1 MMRRFSGSIL
11 FLAVCLAP
19 AWAQKSTAPASPP
32 AADKANAYYNFA
44 MGHLYSELA
53 AAYGNRGEYFGRA
66 IDHYKQAMKLD
77 PAAGFL
83 VEELT
88 DLYVQAGRLRDAV
101 TEAEDILK
109 KQPDN
114 LDARRILGRIYMRMI
129 GDVQQGKIN
138 EEILKQAIEQFQ
150 KIAALEPKDTE
161 TWQILGRLHRVARNS
176 VDSEKAYRKVLE
188 SDPNNEDAL
197 TGLAMVYAD
206 LGDTAKTI
214 EMLRRVT
221 DKNPSARTL
230 TALAGAYE
238 QMRDYANAVEILRRA
253 LALNPGNDQMKRALA
268 QNLLLS
274 ERLDEAL
281 KLYQEIA
288 AEDGKDG
295 QIQLRLAEIYR
306 AKREFAKAHEAL
318 AKAKELDHNSLETRF
333 DEVSLLEAEGKN
345 DEAVKALQAMVDET
359 TKRSYSG
366 SEKSTRVMLLER
378 LGYLQRNG
386 GRFEEAVA
394 SFRKITE
401 VDPQTASRVA
411 VHIVDT
417 YRQAKNLTKA
427 REEADRAKAQFPKDR
442 MVILVHATLLADMG
456 KAPEAAKEIRALLNG
471 ERDRETHIA
480 LAQIWEKGKNYGEM
494 EKSLASAEKLST
506 SAAEKEGIY
515 FMRGAMFEKMKRF
528 DDAEAEFRKVLAVNP
543 DNPGALNYLGYM
555 LADRNV
561 RLDEA
566 RKMISRAVELDPN
579 NGAYLDSLGWV
590 YYRLNLLPEA
600 ETQLIRSLERV
611 GKDPTV
617 YDHLGDVYF
626 KQGKIKE
633 AIAQW
638 QISIKEWES
647 SPQSELDTT
656 EIAKVSKK
664 LEGARIR
671 VAREASAGRDKPR

>member
-1 MMRRFSGSIL
+1 MMRRARGFIL
-11 FLAVCLAP
+11 FFAVGLVP
-19 AWAQKSTAPASPP
+19 VWAQKPEAP

-66 IDHYKQAMKLD
+66 IEHYKQAMKLD

-101 TEAEDILK
+101 SEAEDILK

-114 LDARRILGRIYMRMI
+114 LDARRILGRIYLRLI
-129 GDVQQGKIN
+129 GDAQQGKIN

-150 KIAALEPKDTE
+150 KITAKEPKDVE
-161 TWQILGRLHRVARNS
+161 SWQILGRLFRISRNS
-176 VDSEKAYRKVLE
+176 VDSEKAYKKVLE
-188 SDPNNEDAL
+188 TDPSNEDAL

-230 TALAGAYE
+230 AALAGAYE
-238 QMRDYANAVEILRRA
+238 QMRDYANAAEILRRA
-253 LALNPGNDQMKRALA
+253 IELNPGNGQLKRALA

-281 KLYQEIA
+281 KLYQELA
-288 AEDGKDG
+288 AEDAKDG

-318 AKAKELDHNSLETRF
+318 AKAKEFDHNSLETRF

-345 DEAVKALQAMVDET
+345 AEAIAALQAMVDET
-359 TKRSYSG
+359 AKKNYSG
-366 SEKSTRVMLLER
+366 SEKGTRVMLLER
-378 LGYLQRNG
+378 LGYLLRNG
-386 GRFEEAVA
+386 GRFEDAA
-394 SFRKITE
+394 AAFRKITE
-401 VDPQTASRVA
+401 MVPQTASRVA
-411 VHIVDT
+411 VHIVET
-417 YRQAKNLTKA
+417 YRQAKNFTKA

-442 MVILVHATLLADMG
+442 MVILSHASLLADMG
-456 KAPEAAKEIRALLNG
+456 QAPEAVKEIRALLNG

-480 LAQIWEKGKNYGEM
+480 IAQLWEKGKNYAEM
-494 EKSLASAEKLST
+494 ENSLAAAEKV
-506 SAAEKEGIY
+506 SASASEKEGIY

-528 DDAEAEFRKVLAVNP
+528 DDAEAEFRKVLAASP

-561 RLDEA
+561 RLEEA
-566 RKMISRAVELDPN
+566 RKLIARAVELDPN

-617 YDHLGDVYF
+617 HDHLGDVYF

-647 SPQSELDTT
+647 SPQSEMDPAEL
-656 EIAKVSKK
+656 AKVAKK
-664 LEGARIR
+664 LEGAKIR
-671 VAREASAGRDKPR
+671 VAREATAGAEKPR

>member
-1 MMRRFSGSIL
+1 MMRRARGLII

-19 AWAQKSTAPASPP
+19 AWSQKPP
-32 AADKANAYYNFA
+32 AAAPQATDKANAYYNFA

-66 IDHYKQAMKLD
+66 IDYYKEAMRLD

-109 KQPDN
+109 KQPEN
-114 LDARRILGRIYMRMI
+114 LDARRILGRIYMRLI
-129 GDVQQGKIN
+129 GDAQQGKIN
-138 EEILKQAIEQFQ
+138 EEILKQAIEQFR
-150 KIAALEPKDTE
+150 KITEKEPKDAE
-161 TWQILGRLHRVARNS
+161 SWQILGRLYRVARNS
-176 VDSEKAYRKVLE
+176 VDSEKAYKKVLE
-188 SDPNNEDAL
+188 TDPNNEDAL

-206 LGDTAKTI
+206 VGDTAKTI
-214 EMLRRVT
+214 EMLKRVT

-253 LALNPGNDQMKRALA
+253 VELNPGNDQMKRALA

-288 AEDGKDG
+288 ADDGKDG

-318 AKAKELDHNSLETRF
+318 AKAKELDNNSLETRF

-345 DEAVKALQAMVDET
+345 DEAVKALQTMVDET
-359 TKRSYSG
+359 AKKSYSG
-366 SEKSTRVMLLER
+366 SEKGTRVMLLER

-386 GRFEEAVA
+386 GRFDDAVA
-394 SFRKITE
+394 SFRKIAE

-427 REEADRAKAQFPKDR
+427 REEAERAKAQFPKDR
-442 MVILVHATLLADMG
+442 MVTLVHASLLADMG
-456 KAPEAAKEIRALLNG
+456 KAPEAAKEIRALLTG
-471 ERDRETHIA
+471 EKDRETHIA
-480 LAQIWEKGKNYGEM
+480 LAQIWEKGKNYAEM
-494 EKSLASAEKLST
+494 EKSLGAAEKLST
-506 SAAEKEGIY
+506 NPSEREGIY

-528 DDAEAEFRKVLAVNP
+528 DDAEAEFRKVLAVSP
-543 DNPGALNYLGYM
+543 DSPGALNYLGYM

-590 YYRLNLLPEA
+590 YYRLNMLPEA
-600 ETQLIRSLERV
+600 ETQLVRSLERV

-638 QISIKEWES
+638 QISLKEWES
-647 SPQSELDTT
+647 SPQSELDTA
-656 EIAKVSKK
+656 EVAKVTKK

-671 VAREASAGRDKPR
+671 VARETPAGTEKPR